1 MNIFNI
7 ISNIS
12 SSKKDIS
19 SESEFNKIYNQY
31 LVNYNFSLHPDSVLF
46 ANEINQYSGIPD
58 KFHYL
63 FYHNVLAKKS
73 RFAKWPKQTNTDKE
87 TLLLV
92 KDYYNVNEDKARDI
106 LELLD
111 EEVVGNIKKS
121 YGGMKK

>member
-1 MNIFNI
+1 MNIFDVIKNQ
-7 ISNIS
+7 S

-19 SESEFNKIYNQY
+19 GDPEFSKVYNQY

-106 LELLD
+106 LELLSD
-111 EEVVGNIKKS
+111 DVVNDIKKS
-121 YGGMKK
+121 YGGIKK